1 MWVSINEFNQG
12 HTPQCPEGF
21 CNLPADH
28 IHLDR
33 SDIDAMEAYSQAG
46 QRHAEV
52 TEHMR
57 TAPTDTRDHAAL
69 KAHMLSYG
77 HLAHP
82 LDVHEMDHETLKA
95 YHDEDHSNM
104 DAGPSDERENYTNFG
119 NEHFHH

>member
-1 MWVSINEFNQG
+1 M
-12 HTPQCPEGF
+12 
-21 CNLPADH
+21 PADH

-57 TAPTDTRDHAAL
+57 TVPTDTRDHASL

-82 LDVHEMDHETLKA
+82 LDVHEMDHKTLKA

-104 DAGPSDERENYTNFG
+104 DAGPSDERENYTNLG
-119 NEHFHH
+119 SDHFHH